1 MAKKA
6 KIPERYQ
13 IWINVRKRYHLS
25 HAHIQMARELG
36 LNPKKI
42 GKIANH
48 KQEPWKAPLP
58 LFIEDIYF
66 KRFEKRRPDNVKSIE
81 QMVKIQEKKKAE
93 RRIRKQLKKQGLGEV
108 TGENNVLFH

>member
-25 HAHIQMARELG
+25 DAHIQMARELG

-48 KQEPWKAPLP
+48 KQEPWDKGGRAGVTNCGTFYDTSSRL
-58 LFIEDIYF
+58 
-66 KRFEKRRPDNVKSIE
+66 RFGQDIE
-81 QMVKIQEKKKAE
+81 Q
-93 RRIRKQLKKQGLGEV
+93 KQYMPI
-108 TGENNVLFH
+108 N